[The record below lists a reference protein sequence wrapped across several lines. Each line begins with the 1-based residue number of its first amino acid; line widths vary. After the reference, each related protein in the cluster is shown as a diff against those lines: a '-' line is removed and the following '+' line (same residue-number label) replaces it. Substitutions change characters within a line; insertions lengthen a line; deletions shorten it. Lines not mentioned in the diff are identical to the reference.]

1 MSFIDLLR
9 AEYHL
14 VYGEVFRRKQALL
27 AVIIYPYLFTAFML
41 FLGYAGGSPRAFVE
55 RVGVE
60 PAVYLV
66 TANYMLVSILASVD
80 DLLWRPLMDSRLGT
94 FAYIMVSPVN
104 RLKLFF
110 AVPIPRL
117 TLVIITGSTS
127 VFPVYFYYYG
137 FKGLELGS
145 IVMLLVIVGCFVMIP
160 FATVVASL
168 VHTLGESWRVLNI
181 VRPLIMI
188 LLGIYYPRVYM
199 PIASYVLSSLIP
211 SSHIVEVVQRI
222 LMGIHGDYIVL
233 LFILAFTV
241 AFLYTPT
248 ARLTV
253 KAWEQKKVSEG
264 VKV

>member
-27 AVIIYPYLFTAFML
+27 AVVIYPYLFTAFML

-94 FAYIMVSPVN
+94 FVYIMVSPVN

-137 FKGLELGS
+137 
-145 IVMLLVIVGCFVMIP
+145 
-160 FATVVASL
+160 
-168 VHTLGESWRVLNI
+168 
-181 VRPLIMI
+181 
-188 LLGIYYPRVYM
+188 
-199 PIASYVLSSLIP
+199 
-211 SSHIVEVVQRI
+211 
-222 LMGIHGDYIVL
+222 
-233 LFILAFTV
+233 
-241 AFLYTPT
+241 
-248 ARLTV
+248 
-253 KAWEQKKVSEG
+253 
-264 VKV
+264 